1 MDYLAFIP
9 KYPFITVELPVS
21 TRQIS
26 LSVRSSHGTWYLAA
40 SRPTGNVVGN
50 CEIRCILA
58 VHDAVIF
65 ETSVRFRMPFLFR
78 RFAFCSG
85 IVCFL
90 RFCAIPDTP
99 AWLPTE
105 GL

>member
-1 MDYLAFIP
+1 MDYLAFIT
-9 KYPFITVELPVS
+9 KYPSITVELPVS

-40 SRPTGNVVGN
+40 SRPAGNVVGN
-50 CEIRCILA
+50 CEILSYLRSSRRC
-58 VHDAVIF
+58 HF

-90 RFCAIPDTP
+90 RFFRDPRYPCMAAD
-99 AWLPTE
+99 
-105 GL
+105 

>member
-1 MDYLAFIP
+1 MDYLAFIS
-9 KYPFITVELPVS
+9 KYPTITVELPVS

-26 LSVRSSHGTWYLAA
+26 LSVRSSHGTWYLAVN
-40 SRPTGNVVGN
+40 RPTGNVVGN

-65 ETSVRFRMPFLFR
+65 EMSVRFCMPFFFS
-78 RFAFCSG
+78 RFTFCSG

-90 RFCAIPDTP
+90 RFFRDPRYPCMAAD
-99 AWLPTE
+99 
-105 GL
+105 